1 VLLNRDRAVE
11 VMDRHGLTGLVAREH
26 VNIYYLTDYWD
37 TQADGRWPYLVYGLL
52 PRDTDQPAAL
62 VLPTVKLERLSV
74 WPTWVPNIVAFSDYS
89 GREQHAAAAFDPTRE
104 EPAAARWAGW
114 PVRDGAT
121 LTPLEQSWADRAAAH
136 ADRLAA
142 TPAWGLKRAL
152 VDAGM
157 TQGRIGSDDPRVIE
171 WLHEMGLPGVE
182 PVDATNIFRE
192 IRMVKSD
199 EEVAILEQAAQIN
212 EAAAI
217 AAAGAAGEGA
227 TWPEI
232 ETVYHVEMS
241 KRGGR
246 NGHIISG
253 LGGLPHGKVVPGEPL
268 LIDALGEYRNYFG
281 DFGRTV
287 IVGEPDALLRRR
299 ADAMWAGFERAC
311 EIIRPGLKRSVLI
324 AEVIEAVQ
332 KAGFD
337 DFFYVSP
344 HSLGLEHTDHPIP
357 MGPTVHGE
365 WNDYALQAGMVI
377 NVDMPFFEWG
387 WGTMHLEDTVVVTET
402 GFRPLTSMSDALI
415 VNPA

>member
-52 PRDTDQPAAL
+52 PRDPDQPAGL

-89 GREQHAAAAFDPTRE
+89 GREQHAAASFDPTRE
-104 EPAAARWAGW
+104 EPPAARWAGW
-114 PVRDGAT
+114 PVREGAT
-121 LTPLEQSWADRAAAH
+121 LTPLEQTWADRAAAH

-157 TQGRIGSDDPRVIE
+157 TQGRIGTDDPRVIE
-171 WLHEMGLPGVE
+171 WLHEMGLPDVE
-182 PVDATNIFRE
+182 AVDATNIFRE

-199 EEVAILEQAAQIN
+199 EEVAILEQAARIN
-212 EAAAI
+212 EAAAV
-217 AAAGAAGEGA
+217 AAAGAAVEGA

-241 KRGGR
+241 RRGAR

-324 AEVIEAVQ
+324 AEVIKAVQ
-332 KAGFD
+332 KAEFD

-357 MGPTVHGE
+357 MGSTVHGD

>member
-74 WPTWVPNIVAFSDYS
+74 WPTWVPNIVALSDYS

-246 NGHIISG
+246 NGHVISG

>member
-1 VLLNRDRAVE
+1 MLLNRDRAVE

-89 GREQHAAAAFDPTRE
+89 GRERHAAAAFDPTRE

>member
-104 EPAAARWAGW
+104 EPVAARWAGW

>member
-246 NGHIISG
+246 NGHVISG

>member
-1 VLLNRDRAVE
+1 MLLNRPRAVE
-11 VMDRHGLTGLVAREH
+11 VMERHDLVGLIAREH

-37 TQADGRWPYLVYGLL
+37 TQADGRWPYLVYGVL
-52 PRDTDQPAAL
+52 PRDGDMPAGL

-74 WPTWVPNIVAFSDYS
+74 WPTWVPNIIAFSDYS
-89 GREQHAAAAFDPTRE
+89 GRERRDDDSPNPDQG
-104 EPAAARWAGW
+104 EPPAIAWPGW
-114 PVRDGAT
+114 PVREGAT
-121 LTPLEQSWADRAAAH
+121 LTPLEQEWAARAGAH

-157 TQGRIGSDDPRVIE
+157 TQGRIGSDDPRVIG
-171 WLHEMGLPGVE
+171 WLQDMGLPGIEAVE
-182 PVDATNIFRE
+182 ATNIFRE
-192 IRMVKSD
+192 IRMVKSAT
-199 EEVAILEQAAQIN
+199 EIEILGQAARVN
-212 EAAAI
+212 EAAGM
-217 AAAGAAGEGA
+217 AAAHAAVTGA

-241 KRGGR
+241 LRGGR

-253 LGGLPHGKVVPGEPL
+253 LGGLPHGKVVPGEPF

-287 IVGEPDALLRRR
+287 IVGEPSAELSRR

-311 EIIRPGLKRSVLI
+311 EIIRPGLKRSTLI
-324 AEVIEAVQ
+324 AEVIAAVQ
-332 KAGFD
+332 KAGFS

-357 MGPTVHGE
+357 MGPTLHGE
-365 WNDYALQAGMVI
+365 WNDYALAADMVI

-387 WGTMHLEDTVVVTET
+387 WGTMHLEDTVVVTAD
-402 GFRPLTSMSDALI
+402 GFRPLTSTSPALI
-415 VNPA
+415 VNPS

>member
-1 VLLNRDRAVE
+1 MLLNRDRAVE